1 MGADMLRPVL
11 AVVAGVVVG
20 VVLIW
25 VVENIGLYLFPPPPD
40 IDMTDPDSLRTMM
53 QRAPLG
59 ALLSVLVGWT
69 LGAFTASLTA
79 IRVSRLGVPWPGWA
93 AAGILLAMSVV
104 NMVMIPHPFWF
115 VAASLLF
122 MSAAGW
128 GGGRLIVEGPG
139 EAEDG
144 YAWGEPEG
152 EFAEDVEET
161 YEPQYEPSPAQR
173 AREAFDDEQN

>member
-1 MGADMLRPVL
+1 MGAGMLRPVL
-11 AVVAGVVVG
+11 AVLAGVVVG
-20 VVLIW
+20 GVLIW

-40 IDMTDPDSLRTMM
+40 IDMTDPESLRTMM

-79 IRVSRLGVPWPGWA
+79 IRISRLGVPWPGWV
-93 AAGILLAMSVV
+93 AAGIMVALSVV

-115 VAASLLF
+115 MAAALLF

-128 GGGRLIVEGPG
+128 GAGRLMTEGPG

-152 EFAEDVEET
+152 DFTEVVEDAFEAPV
-161 YEPQYEPSPAQR
+161 EPSPAQR
-173 AREAFDDEQN
+173 AREAFDEEQN